1 MLKFKIMANVI
12 TVVIYKINQR
22 KPLAAAGQS
31 FAFPSTSCLLSD
43 VSGSPTKVL
52 SNGVTVNS
60 SITTPNGDIYYANQT
75 LAALATLFNT

>member
-1 MLKFKIMANVI
+1 MANVT
-12 TVVIYKINQR
+12 TVTIYKINQR
-22 KPLAAAGQS
+22 EPLSASGKS
-31 FAFPSTSCLLSD
+31 FAFPSTACLLSA
-43 VSGSPTKVL
+43 VTASVL